1 MGVPQDAT
9 RRGSGGTEETLESN
23 SSTTS
28 SSLSGLYNLIETLDQ
43 VHEDDK
49 CVVAEYIRQD
59 FACGNTRSVYY
70 KKIATGTIM
79 FHNRAV
85 SFLSDTNDTHGL
97 TGQQQ
102 FIGSGLETT
111 LSVDGFH
118 QFVGK
123 KANGTIDLLRV
134 TMIDGE
140 RRYFKPT
147 VKSIHLL
154 KQLLKR
160 GRN

>member
-9 RRGSGGTEETLESN
+9 RRGSGGTEETRESN

-28 SSLSGLYNLIETLDQ
+28 SSLSGLYNLSETLDELF
-43 VHEDDK
+43 EDDK
-49 CVVAEYIRQD
+49 CVVTEYIPQD
-59 FACGNTRSVYY
+59 FECDNTRSVYY
-70 KKIATGTIM
+70 YKKARGTIM

-102 FIGSGLETT
+102 FLGSGLETT

-118 QFVGK
+118 QFIGK
-123 KANGTIDLLRV
+123 KAGNTTIDLLRV
-134 TMIDGE
+134 TMTDGE
-140 RRYFKPT
+140 PRYFKPT

-154 KQLLKR
+154 KQLLQRK
-160 GRN
+160 